1 MVIPFL
7 SDITF
12 LYFLKTSKK
21 EYRNIT
27 LGRNGL
33 DYLD

>member
-12 LYFLKTSKK
+12 LYFLKTSEKG
-21 EYRNIT
+21 YRNVT
-27 LGRNGL
+27 LGGNGL